1 MTLQEFSNRVYR
13 NSQEMR
19 QLSIKLTRNSAD
31 ADDLV
36 QQTFLRAYTYRNHYD
51 PSADVKYGL
60 FRIMKNQFINDFRY
74 KVKRNSTLISV
85 EYLDMAAIG
94 KISVDNIADSDIS
107 IQDIYTAVNSLAPLY
122 RSPLVYYIHGYK
134 YSEISE
140 ILGITLGTVKRK
152 IFEAR
157 KMLGISGIDRR
168 CLKKDKI
175 QLAV

>member
-13 NSQEMR
+13 NSEEMR

-31 ADDLV
+31 AEDLV
-36 QQTFLRAYTYRNHYD
+36 QQTFLRAYTYRHHYD
-51 PSADVKYGL
+51 PSADVKYWL

-74 KVKRNSTLISV
+74 KVKRNTTLISV
-85 EYLDMAAIG
+85 EYLDTGAIG
-94 KISVDNIADSDIS
+94 KLIVDNVADSDLS
-107 IQDIYTAVNSLAPLY
+107 IQDIYAAVNSLAPIY
-122 RSPLVYYIHGYK
+122 RSPLVYYIQGYK

-140 ILGITLGTVKRK
+140 ILGLTLGTVKRR

-157 KMLGISGIDRR
+157 KMLGKSGIDRC

-175 QLAV
+175 Q